1 MSGFVVRMLGG
12 IGGATLSVAMFGG
25 GVAAAADPLVG
36 LTYDKASGMI
46 SQWHGDAVVG
56 SVSGSQLELGDCIV
70 TSWKQSLF
78 LDTSG
83 RNSRSREYV
92 LHLNCNN
99 AVASPGH
106 PGNSLSTP
114 QGAAAKKDQQAATN
128 IAKNPSYCEQSDEY
142 LQACKAICER
152 TGLCEV

>member
-1 MSGFVVRMLGG
+1 MGRLVMRVLGG
-12 IGGATLSVAMFGG
+12 IGGATLSVAIFGG

-46 SQWHGDAVVG
+46 SKWHGDAVVG
-56 SVSGSQLELGDCIV
+56 SVSGSQLEMGDCIV
-70 TSWKQSLF
+70 TSWQQSLF

-99 AVASPGH
+99 PVASPGH
-106 PGNSLSTP
+106 PGNSLMTP
-114 QGAAAKKDQQAATN
+114 AGAKAKEAQQQAASIN
-128 IAKNPSYCEQSDEY
+128 SNPEWCHTSEKRLEWCGT
-142 LQACKAICER
+142 ICES
-152 TGLCEV
+152 TGLCEI